1 MTPTERTFSPL
12 ISIFDG
18 PWGLCYTFGLPA
30 ER

>member
-1 MTPTERTFSPL
+1 MSPSERSFPTS

>member
-1 MTPTERTFSPL
+1 MTPNERPSRPFIPF
-12 ISIFDG
+12 FDG

>member
-1 MTPTERTFSPL
+1 MTRIERSPQPL

-18 PWGLCYTFGLPA
+18 PLGLCYTFGLPA